1 MTGTD
6 MTATDMTATDM
17 TAPAPVDFWFDF
29 ASPYAYL
36 LSEKLDTLAAR
47 HGRVVRWRPVLLF
60 AVLRALELP
69 APLASPAKRA
79 YMLRDFER
87 SARHLGVPFRLP
99 EAFSVSAMSPVS
111 PATTQ
116 HAARAFYLIDRLA
129 PAAAVCFARQVFRAY
144 FRHGALIDR
153 LALVA
158 DWAAAAAP
166 SLGEPARVA
175 AMLQAAEAKLLLADA
190 IDAAVRQRVF
200 GSPFVVVDGE
210 PFFGADRLPQIEA
223 VLAGTLAPA
232 PEPLQRAEA
241 PCPQSP

>member
-1 MTGTD
+1 MTSTDRGT
-6 MTATDMTATDM
+6 A
-17 TAPAPVDFWFDF
+17 APIDFWFDF

-36 LSEKLDTLAAR
+36 LSEKLDALAAR

-69 APLASPAKRA
+69 APLASPLKRA

-87 SARHLGVPFRLP
+87 SARHLGVPFSLP
-99 EAFSVSAMSPVS
+99 EAF
-111 PATTQ
+111 PAPTQ
-116 HAARAFYLIDRLA
+116 HAARAFYLIERLA

-144 FRHGALIDR
+144 FRHGAPIDR

-175 AMLQAAEAKLLLADA
+175 AMLQAAEARALLADA
-190 IDAAVRQRVF
+190 VDAAVRQHVF

-232 PEPLQRAEA
+232 PASSPTPMQPLQRFEEG
-241 PCPQSP
+241 PCPQTP